1 MHIVKSTVYAV
12 NCIDLRVVNIDLRV
26 VNRWNKLDQ
35 QIVGDSTST
44 PLKMVWTV
52 KKDQDGLLQRLIR

>member
-35 QIVGDSTST
+35 QMVK
-44 PLKMVWTV
+44 LKDVNNANIT
-52 KKDQDGLLQRLIR
+52 LSCCC